1 MRQLAQ
7 REVQQEREEEARQ
20 SAAQDTQA
28 GPSGGSGQGAAA
40 AAAAAAF
47 LGQSS
52 ESSGA
57 IERAAAAAVGQ
68 SFEHLVAQTR
78 SAGQSSAISRALA
91 RGDATAAART
101 AAAATARP
109 KIALGRA
116 SKDFGRTFARR
127 AALAA
132 PDSAQGAE
140 GSVGLTSWKVAST
153 SRKASH
159 GMGNLAAAA
168 QASEAREEAA
178 DARRVQDLKDSLA
191 ESKLLQAG
199 GKGWEAMRV
208 QAVEAGATMRLVG
221 QLARRGKF
229 GAICAMG
236 SGAARRRMGPYATKF
251 ANTMRAEHT
260 ICSFLYPLAEETSVV
275 TDPQVLPT
283 RL

>member
-68 SFEHLVAQTR
+68 NFEHLVAQTR

-91 RGDATAAART
+91 RGDAAAAART
-101 AAAATARP
+101 AAVATAGSSKRAVPANQGACP
-109 KIALGRA
+109 KVGLGRA

-127 AALAA
+127 AVLAA

-236 SGAARRRMGPYATKF
+236 SGAARRRMGPYAT
-251 ANTMRAEHT
+251 
-260 ICSFLYPLAEETSVV
+260 TSYMN
-275 TDPQVLPT
+275 
-283 RL
+283 